1 MRSILSKYLL
11 PILFFAFVF
20 LFGYILSRTGKP
32 YNSLVFNFHKL
43 IGLAMGVFLIVKVYQ
58 VYQTGPFSPIQI
70 LSLAITVL
78 IFVILVAAGGLLS
91 AEASGDLKNINQTTL
106 AVISAVHK
114 ILPYLA
120 LLATAGTFY
129 LLFSH

>member
-1 MRSILSKYLL
+1 MSKFLI

-32 YNSLVFNFHKL
+32 YNSLIFNFHKL

-70 LSLAITVL
+70 FSLAITVG
-78 IFVILVAAGGLLS
+78 IFVILVAAGGLIS
-91 AEASGDLKNINQTTL
+91 IEAGGDLESISPATL
-106 AVISAVHK
+106 VVISAIHK
-114 ILPYLA
+114 VLPYLA
-120 LLATAGTFY
+120 VLATAGTFY
-129 LLFSH
+129 LLFFLET